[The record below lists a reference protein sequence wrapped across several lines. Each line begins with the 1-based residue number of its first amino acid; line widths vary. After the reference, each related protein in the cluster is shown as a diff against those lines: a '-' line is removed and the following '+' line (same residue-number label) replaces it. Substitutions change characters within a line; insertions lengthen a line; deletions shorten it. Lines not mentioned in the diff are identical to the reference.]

1 MGNQRWKKGRGLA
14 RYDGD
19 LIAAGEV
26 AFDLG
31 DLARAL
37 GGTADEADRARR
49 LAMARLLSATEGWKA
64 AAKAL
69 DGTFAESLGGT
80 GLPPN
85 KEK

>member
-1 MGNQRWKKGRGLA
+1 MA
-14 RYDGD
+14 RYDGE

-31 DLARAL
+31 DMAKAL
-37 GGTADEADRARR
+37 GGSCDAERVRR

-69 DGTFAESLGGT
+69 DGAFADSLGEAGLT
-80 GLPPN
+80 GN
-85 KEK
+85 EER